1 MDYGAHSKFSL
12 ETFARVDDLPAE
24 EAGAAA
30 MTAVEIVHNKSRAM
44 STKFAYLFAIAD
56 AAAQ

>member
-1 MDYGAHSKFSL
+1 MDYGAHSKFLL

-30 MTAVEIVHNKSRAM
+30 MTAVDIVHNKLRTMTA
-44 STKFAYLFAIAD
+44 KVAYLFAIAD